1 MGLADYGGA
10 SNLLECVPTYIH
22 KVRILLVC
30 EMRAYMSR
38 ATLCTVNN
46 HRLPLALRLLNCCG
60 SLCVASFVTF
70 TSVARPQVPSLN
82 AANVYMMN
90 RTAGVWAALGNTTR
104 AAQLAQWAQQ
114 LQVGEPLSV
123 GIDP

>member
-1 MGLADYGGA
+1 
-10 SNLLECVPTYIH
+10 
-22 KVRILLVC
+22 
-30 EMRAYMSR
+30 
-38 ATLCTVNN
+38 
-46 HRLPLALRLLNCCG
+46 
-60 SLCVASFVTF
+60 
-70 TSVARPQVPSLN
+70 
-82 AANVYMMN
+82 MMN